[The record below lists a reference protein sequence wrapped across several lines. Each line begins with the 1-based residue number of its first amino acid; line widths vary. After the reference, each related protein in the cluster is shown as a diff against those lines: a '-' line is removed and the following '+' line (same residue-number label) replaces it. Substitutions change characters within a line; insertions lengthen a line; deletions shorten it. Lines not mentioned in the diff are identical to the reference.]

1 MKYGMSDRQ
10 IQRLRS
16 RFSSFACCRS
26 PDPCHARVPPPPPP
40 NPHLSVVP
48 STSPLHF
55 LPGTTSNAAASLI
68 PLATLYRVVPHM
80 RLPSTS
86 RSTPHTCA
94 CCLLRVSS
102 SPPLHTSVPW
112 RHHGCR
118 LRQRYRPSF
127 FLLVDVFD
135 LNHQKVLG
143 CWNLIRKEYWINKLS
158 KFYIWLSSVKKRNQ
172 IWQEPWEKYL

>member
-1 MKYGMSDRQ
+1 MSQYLYYLKKRSDDGDSKLDRHMKYGMSDRQ

-127 FLLVDVFD
+127 FFVGGCVWSQSPKGVRVLK
-135 LNHQKVLG
+135 LN
-143 CWNLIRKEYWINKLS
+143 
-158 KFYIWLSSVKKRNQ
+158 
-172 IWQEPWEKYL
+172 